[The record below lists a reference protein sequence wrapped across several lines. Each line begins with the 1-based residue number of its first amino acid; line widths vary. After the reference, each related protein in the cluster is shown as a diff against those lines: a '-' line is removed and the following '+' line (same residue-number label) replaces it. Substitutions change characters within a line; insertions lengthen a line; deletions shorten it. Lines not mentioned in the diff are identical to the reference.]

1 MRKIKKFPENTIK
14 CIFKIINWAKKD
26 NFGIYMCRCTYMRTI
41 NCMFFSPCVI
51 EKMQYTLDRRKEM
64 DLASIEY

>member
-26 NFGIYMCRCTYMRTI
+26 NFGIYMCGCTYMRTI

-51 EKMQYTLDRRKEM
+51 EKCSKH
-64 DLASIEY
+64 